1 MNLNINKM
9 NEKMP
14 GLHLHLKV
22 EKDGEV
28 ISDSYQIGHSWT
40 KNAYHWYNATM
51 MDCTFFSSLP
61 IQKTNGLVH
70 SAGTMFINRC
80 QASGTPTF
88 TNYGY
93 YNNNADNVDFGI
105 VLGSNN
111 TAYNVDDYRM
121 YAPILSGNTAGKLYA
136 QAQAAPVQSFSGSPD
151 NTVNTLHSRVFNNNS
166 GGTITVNEV
175 GIVYKTYNGSVSG
188 ITTHYLLFSRDVL
201 ESPVTV
207 LNGAQLTV
215 TVSITTLSLD
225 DLYTIPPD
233 FWTAG
238 MGGYFLG
245 QYTCDDGGGG
255 SLSHRKYALIV
266 APKSGGEST
275 ALALASTGFN
285 MTADLIYGGT
295 GTAELIAAGA
305 NSPLGQFC
313 SAENTAVLGGY
324 SDWYIPSLNEAQLF
338 YDNRANIPAGQ
349 EFTNANYWTSSE
361 GSFTAPSTLSGY
373 RINPTTGSYAYTSS
387 STSYMTR
394 LVRRILLADWVA
406 D

>member
-61 IQKTNGLVH
+61 IQKTNGIVH

-80 QASGTPTF
+80 LANTTPTF
-88 TNYGY
+88 TNHGY
-93 YNNNADNVDFGI
+93 YNNNTNNVDFGI

-175 GIVYKTYNGSVSG
+175 GIVYRSWNAYVDSQSA
-188 ITTHYLLFSRDVL
+188 HYFLFSRDVL
-201 ESPVTV
+201 ESSVAV
-207 LNGAQLTV
+207 LDGAQLTV

-225 DLYTIPPD
+225 DLYVISPD

-245 QYTCDDGGGG
+245 QYTGDDGGGG

-285 MTADLIYGGT
+285 MTADLVYGGT
-295 GTAELIAAGA
+295 GTTELIAQGA

-313 SAENTAVLGGY
+313 SSANTAVLGGY
-324 SDWYIPSLNEAQLF
+324 SDWYIPALNEAQLF
-338 YDNRANIPAGQ
+338 YDNRASIPSGQ

-361 GSFTAPSTLSGY
+361 GSFSAPTTLY
-373 RINPTTGSYAYTSS
+373 PYYLNPTTAYSTYTSS
-387 STSYMTR
+387 STTYMTR